1 MATAA
6 SIASSRINPSRSLAA
21 LAAALALLAKPL
33 PAYAQPRES
42 EADLEALIP
51 DSALDDAETWAADQ
65 PVETDGQTIVEQ
77 SLQPESPLEPL
88 PALAVEWPDSLELPP
103 VDALEPE
110 AGVELAVAEDI
121 PSAILPDAE
130 LVALGGELT
139 LAFPGGA
146 ANFPEQAEF
155 VARFRSLSTIRELG
169 GDDDNIAQLAARARQ
184 DEVLLNQLLRIYGY
198 YDAQV
203 IRTIGGSEAGQGEAG
218 VRFDVVPGTRY
229 RFGVIDLGQLA
240 SAPDAV
246 ALRSAFGISSG
257 DPLSS
262 DAIVEQQAALDLA
275 LGESGYPFAAI
286 GEADLLVDHERA
298 EGDLTLPVT
307 PGGKYVM
314 AGVTSGQPEFLS
326 SRHLQD
332 IARFDPGDIYKRSVV
347 YDLRRAVVATGLVST
362 VTVIPREVT
371 PPNGEQPGEVQLDIA
386 MTKAPL
392 RTIAG
397 AIGYGSEEGVRVQ
410 ASWEH
415 RNIFP
420 PEGSLRVRG
429 IFGTQEQLGGV
440 TFRKNNFGGRD
451 RILTVDT
458 YATNV
463 TTASVEARTVA
474 VTGSYERTSNML
486 FQKPFSWGF
495 GAEALYTDERN
506 RVIGGI
512 PRPRQT
518 YLIGSVFGR
527 ATIDT
532 SDSLLNPTKGFRVTG
547 YIAPELS
554 QTQGTQTIYLRNQLD
569 ASFYQR
575 VNDNVVLAGR
585 TRFASIQ
592 GAQTFEVAPSRRLY
606 AGGGSSVR
614 GYGYQAVGPRN
625 DFGEPTGG
633 RSLVEL
639 SAEARIDT
647 GLFED
652 SLQIVPFFDMG
663 TVSIKTV
670 PDFRFVQYGA
680 GIGVRYLTGFGPIRV
695 DLGVPLNRN
704 PMFDSRFA
712 VYVSLGQAF

>member
-1 MATAA
+1 M
-6 SIASSRINPSRSLAA
+6 
-21 LAAALALLAKPL
+21 
-33 PAYAQPRES
+33 PAHAQPQDSDAE
-42 EADLEALIP
+42 LKALIP
-51 DSALDDAETWAADQ
+51 DSALDDAEGWATDQPAEPDAEADQ
-65 PVETDGQTIVEQ
+65 EQ
-77 SLQPESPLEPL
+77 PLQPDSPLDPL
-88 PALAVEWPDSLELPP
+88 PSLAVEWPDNLQLPAIEP
-103 VDALEPE
+103 LEPE
-110 AGVELAVAEDI
+110 AGIELATVEDI
-121 PSAILPDAE
+121 PAALLPDAD
-130 LVALGGELT
+130 LATLGSDLT
-139 LAFPGGA
+139 LAFPAGT
-146 ANFPEQAEF
+146 ANFPQQAEF
-155 VARFRSLSTIRELG
+155 VSRFRSLSTINELD

-203 IRTIGGSEAGQGEAG
+203 IRTVGGSEAGEGDGG
-218 VRFDVVPGTRY
+218 VRFDIIPGPRY
-229 RFGVIDLGQLA
+229 RFGAIDLGQLA
-240 SAPDAV
+240 TAPDAT
-246 ALRSAFGISSG
+246 ALRDTFGIRSG

-262 DAIVEQQAALDLA
+262 DAIVSQQAELDQA

-286 GEADLLVDHERA
+286 GEADLLVDHARA

-314 AGVTSGQPEFLS
+314 AGVTSDQPKFLS

-347 YDLRRAVVATGLVST
+347 YDLRRAIVATGLVST
-362 VTVIPREVT
+362 VTVTPREVT
-371 PPNGEQPGEVQLDIA
+371 PPSGDQPGEVQLDIA
-386 MTKAPL
+386 LTKAPL

-415 RNIFP
+415 RNLFP

-451 RILTVDT
+451 RILTVDA

-463 TTASVEARTVA
+463 TTASVEARTIA
-474 VTGSYERTSNML
+474 LSGSYERTSNLL
-486 FQKPFSWGF
+486 FQKPLSWGF

-506 RVIGGI
+506 RVIGGVA
-512 PRPRQT
+512 RPRQT
-518 YLIGSVFGR
+518 YLIASVFGR

-532 SDSLLNPTKGFRVTG
+532 SDSLLNPTKGYRLTG
-547 YIAPELS
+547 YLAPELS
-554 QTQGTQTIYLRNQLD
+554 RSQGAETVYLRNQVD

-575 VNDNVVLAGR
+575 VNDSVVLAGR

-592 GAQTFEVAPSRRLY
+592 GAQTFEIAPSRRLY

-633 RSLVEL
+633 RSLAEF

-652 SLQIVPFFDMG
+652 SLQVVPFVDVG
-663 TVSIKTV
+663 TVSLKTI
-670 PDFRFVQYGA
+670 PDFRFVKYGA
-680 GIGVRYLTGFGPIRV
+680 GVGVRYLTGFGPIRV
-695 DLGVPLNRN
+695 DLGVPLNRD